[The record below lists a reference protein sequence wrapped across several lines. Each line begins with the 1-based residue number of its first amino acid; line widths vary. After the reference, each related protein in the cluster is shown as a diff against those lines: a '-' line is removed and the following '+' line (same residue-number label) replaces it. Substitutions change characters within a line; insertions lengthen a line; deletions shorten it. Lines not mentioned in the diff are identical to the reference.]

1 MSSGAEELSMET
13 AVVLEASAPSTAD
26 FEHKLLELDGKKAE
40 TDHADDED
48 LASSASSVSSAS
60 SSSSTS
66 SVQPSAPS
74 LAASLAVDSVPS
86 PGSNDRA
93 ACEPQ
98 SSSSGDAY
106 EPQQQ
111 PQLGLAV
118 DGHVMMV
125 MAPSAQ
131 LLDAGFGGAGGGR
144 PRADT
149 VMSEEDENELDADV
163 CGDDYVD
170 GDAQLMTRVR
180 LGTLPNTTTQACN
193 DVVVCLDL
201 SACVSCVGAGVHL
214 LFVSVNF
221 LHRIGLC
228 VTAKTSEDQLTYAF
242 SLSRP

>member
-1 MSSGAEELSMET
+1 
-13 AVVLEASAPSTAD
+13 
-26 FEHKLLELDGKKAE
+26 
-40 TDHADDED
+40 
-48 LASSASSVSSAS
+48 
-60 SSSSTS
+60 
-66 SVQPSAPS
+66 
-74 LAASLAVDSVPS
+74 
-86 PGSNDRA
+86 
-93 ACEPQ
+93 
-98 SSSSGDAY
+98 
-106 EPQQQ
+106 
-111 PQLGLAV
+111 
-118 DGHVMMV
+118 MMV

-180 LGTLPNTTTQACN
+180 LGTLPNTTRQPKRVTT
-193 DVVVCLDL
+193 LL
-201 SACVSCVGAGVHL
+201 CVSTCPHASRAVGAGVHL